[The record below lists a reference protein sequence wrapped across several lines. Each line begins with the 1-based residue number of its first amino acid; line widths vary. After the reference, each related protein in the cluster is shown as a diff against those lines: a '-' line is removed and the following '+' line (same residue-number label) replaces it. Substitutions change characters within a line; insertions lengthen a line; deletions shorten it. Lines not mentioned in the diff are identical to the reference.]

1 MQTKDRNGLKDN
13 PVGEGYGF
21 NFKKSSDEGLHLS
34 WMCLTSQKRLK
45 ESLQGQQCL
54 YVNK

>member
-21 NFKKSSDEGLHLS
+21 NFKKSSDEDFLWCISAECVWRVKKG
-34 WMCLTSQKRLK
+34 WRKVC
-45 ESLQGQQCL
+45 
-54 YVNK
+54 